1 MKKNI
6 KQLSIYHILII
17 SFFLRIFAMF
27 FFSDVKLEN
36 EWAII
41 IHNFETS
48 GVIGLNVVINEY
60 LAVPK
65 LADVGEKVLP
75 TIFMPPLYSYFILA
89 IKFFLSNDT
98 NLVNIIIILQIL
110 ISVLSI
116 FIFYKIINS
125 FGSIKKYSIA
135 FSTIFSFFP
144 IYIYSVTQISSIT
157 LQIFLV
163 LCFLYLITLLRE
175 GKILI
180 LILFSFFS
188 GLLILIRGEF
198 FLFYL
203 LALSYFF
210 LILDRNYKY
219 FLLSIF
225 FTLIVISPYLIRNYN
240 NYNTVTLTKS
250 FGYNLLKG
258 NNPSLIVEGNSEFID
273 KKYDRKSLK
282 IETNYKYEIILD
294 NFYKDEAF
302 AYIKEDPPKYLKFYL
317 TKIIAFLFFDKD
329 SSYPYYFN
337 FLHIF
342 PKIIVSIL
350 CLIGAILALKKTGF
364 FQFLSL
370 YYFANIF
377 LFSIFFILPRYSL
390 ILLPIQL
397 LLTLIALNYLFRKFL
412 N

>member
-1 MKKNI
+1 
-6 KQLSIYHILII
+6 
-17 SFFLRIFAMF
+17 
-27 FFSDVKLEN
+27 
-36 EWAII
+36 
-41 IHNFETS
+41 
-48 GVIGLNVVINEY
+48 
-60 LAVPK
+60 
-65 LADVGEKVLP
+65 
-75 TIFMPPLYSYFILA
+75 MPPLYSYFILA

-180 LILFSFFS
+180 LILFSFVS

-225 FTLIVISPYLIRNYN
+225 FTLIVIS
-240 NYNTVTLTKS
+240 
-250 FGYNLLKG
+250 
-258 NNPSLIVEGNSEFID
+258 
-273 KKYDRKSLK
+273 
-282 IETNYKYEIILD
+282 
-294 NFYKDEAF
+294 
-302 AYIKEDPPKYLKFYL
+302 
-317 TKIIAFLFFDKD
+317 LFD
-329 SSYPYYFN
+329 
-337 FLHIF
+337 
-342 PKIIVSIL
+342 
-350 CLIGAILALKKTGF
+350 
-364 FQFLSL
+364 
-370 YYFANIF
+370 
-377 LFSIFFILPRYSL
+377 
-390 ILLPIQL
+390 QL
-397 LLTLIALNYLFRKFL
+397 
-412 N
+412 